1 MSEAQ
6 PPEKKAQEPQ
16 KKLYGG
22 YATKEELE
30 QREAQAEE
38 NMKKSEEQWVRLHG
52 RDTFPKVN

>member
-16 KKLYGG
+16 KKLYDG

-30 QREAQAEE
+30 ARNAQFRQEVEESEAE
-38 NMKKSEEQWVRLHG
+38 WVRLHG
-52 RDTFPKVN
+52 RDTLPKVN